1 MFFMTK
7 KKKIRKYLDD
17 MPKEK
22 YTAFELLLSDYLDG
36 SLEKRLKTTGLKW
49 SNIDVIWDDDGK
61 MISIGSSYHD
71 YSMDLWIYS
80 DEIVIFFTAKDDRPE
95 ELEPEACK
103 EQHLPLENKEQIFDL
118 IKEKLAGLD

>member
-49 SNIDVIWDDDGK
+49 SNIDVVWDDDGK
-61 MISIGSSYHD
+61 LISIGSSYHD

-80 DEIVIFFTAKDDRPE
+80 DEIVIFFTAEDDRPE

-103 EQHLPLENKEQIFDL
+103 EQHLPLENKDQIFDL
-118 IKEKLAGLD
+118 IREKLAGLD

>member
-49 SNIDVIWDDDGK
+49 SNIDVVWDDDGK
-61 MISIGSSYHD
+61 MISIGSSYHG

-80 DEIVIFFTAKDDRPE
+80 DEIVIFFTAEDDRPE

-103 EQHLPLENKEQIFDL
+103 EQHFPLENKDQIFDL
-118 IKEKLAGLD
+118 IREKLAGLD

>member
-80 DEIVIFFTAKDDRPE
+80 DEIVIFFTAEDDRPE

-103 EQHLPLENKEQIFDL
+103 EQHLPLENKDQIFDL
-118 IKEKLAGLD
+118 IREKLAGLD

>member
-61 MISIGSSYHD
+61 LISIGSSYHD

-80 DEIVIFFTAKDDRPE
+80 DEIVIFFTAEDDRPD

-103 EQHLPLENKEQIFDL
+103 EQHLPLENKDQIFDL
-118 IKEKLAGLD
+118 IREKLAGLD

>member
-1 MFFMTK
+1 MTK
-7 KKKIRKYLDD
+7 KKKARQYLDNK
-17 MPKEK
+17 PKEK
-22 YTAFELLLSDYLDG
+22 YTTFDLLLSDYLDG

-61 MISIGSSYHD
+61 LISIGSSYHG

-80 DEIVIFFTAKDDRPE
+80 DEIVIFFTAEDGRPE

-118 IKEKLAGLD
+118 IREKLAGLD

>member
-17 MPKEK
+17 KPKEK
-22 YTAFELLLSDYLDG
+22 YTTFDLLLLDYLDG
-36 SLEKRLKTTGLKW
+36 SLEKQLKSTGLRW
-49 SNIDVIWDDDGK
+49 NAIEVTWEDDVQFIAVE
-61 MISIGSSYHD
+61 SSYHG
-71 YSMDLWIYS
+71 YAMDLVVYT
-80 DEIVIFFTAKDDRPE
+80 DEFVIFFTSEEELPE

-103 EQHLPLENKEQIFDL
+103 QQDLPLESKEQLFNH

>member
-22 YTAFELLLSDYLDG
+22 YTTFELLLSDYLDG

-61 MISIGSSYHD
+61 LISIGSSYHD

-80 DEIVIFFTAKDDRPE
+80 DEIVIFFTAEDDRPE

-118 IKEKLAGLD
+118 IREKLAALD

>member
-22 YTAFELLLSDYLDG
+22 FTAFELLLSDYLDG
-36 SLEKRLKTTGLKW
+36 SLEKRVKTTGLKW
-49 SNIDVIWDDDGK
+49 SNIDVVWDDDGK
-61 MISIGSSYHD
+61 LISIGSSYHG

-80 DEIVIFFTAKDDRPE
+80 DEIVIFFTAEDDRPE

>member
-17 MPKEK
+17 KPKEK
-22 YTAFELLLSDYLDG
+22 YTTFDLLLLDYLDG
-36 SLEKRLKTTGLKW
+36 SLEKQLKSTGLRW
-49 SNIDVIWDDDGK
+49 NAIEVTWDDDVQF
-61 MISIGSSYHD
+61 IAVESSYHG
-71 YSMDLWIYS
+71 YAMDLVVYT
-80 DEIVIFFTAKDDRPE
+80 DEFVIIFTSEEELPE

-103 EQHLPLENKEQIFDL
+103 QQDLPLESKEQLFNH

>member
-17 MPKEK
+17 KPKEK
-22 YTAFELLLSDYLDG
+22 YTTFDLLLLDYLDG
-36 SLEKRLKTTGLKW
+36 SLEKQLKSTGLRW
-49 SNIDVIWDDDGK
+49 NAIEVTWDDDVQF
-61 MISIGSSYHD
+61 IAVDSSYHG
-71 YSMDLWIYS
+71 YAMDLVVYT
-80 DEIVIFFTAKDDRPE
+80 DEFVIIFTPEEELPE

-103 EQHLPLENKEQIFDL
+103 QQDLPLESKEQLFNH

>member
-17 MPKEK
+17 KPKEK
-22 YTAFELLLSDYLDG
+22 YTTFDLLLLDYLDG
-36 SLEKRLKTTGLKW
+36 SLEKQLKSTGLRW
-49 SNIDVIWDDDGK
+49 NAIEVTWDDDVQF
-61 MISIGSSYHD
+61 IAVESSYHG
-71 YSMDLWIYS
+71 YAMDLVVYT
-80 DEIVIFFTAKDDRPE
+80 DDFVIIFTSEEELPE

-103 EQHLPLENKEQIFDL
+103 QQDLPLESKEQLFNH

>member
-22 YTAFELLLSDYLDG
+22 FTAFELLLSDYLDG

-49 SNIDVIWDDDGK
+49 MSRV
-61 MISIGSSYHD
+61 S
-71 YSMDLWIYS
+71 
-80 DEIVIFFTAKDDRPE
+80 A
-95 ELEPEACK
+95 
-103 EQHLPLENKEQIFDL
+103 
-118 IKEKLAGLD
+118 

>member
-61 MISIGSSYHD
+61 LISIGSSYHH

-80 DEIVIFFTAKDDRPE
+80 DEIVIFFTAEDDRPE

-118 IKEKLAGLD
+118 IREKLAGLD

>member
-61 MISIGSSYHD
+61 LISIGSSYHD

-80 DEIVIFFTAKDDRPE
+80 DEIVIFFTAEDDRPE

-118 IKEKLAGLD
+118 IREKLAALD